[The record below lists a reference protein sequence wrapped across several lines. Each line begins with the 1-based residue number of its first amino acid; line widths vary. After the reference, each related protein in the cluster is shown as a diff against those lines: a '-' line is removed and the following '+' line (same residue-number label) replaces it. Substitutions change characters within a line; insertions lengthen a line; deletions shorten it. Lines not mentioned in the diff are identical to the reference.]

1 MFFWQNDNK
10 TVKQLFMYNSNQ
22 LTSSCQH
29 HTIKIV
35 TIIWKDKA
43 ELKCLW
49 KEQFHIQLVHVHFV
63 IKEEKRLILVLN
75 EEWVPD
81 EGIGLSAS
89 HLLQVTAPSCCFCSH
104 LTKFMSKLKS
114 FQILTD
120 FFKKVCERTGWTLL
134 LGFSSIFRQ
143 NFWPLMY
150 VCDT

>member
-1 MFFWQNDNK
+1 
-10 TVKQLFMYNSNQ
+10 MYNLNQ

-29 HTIKIV
+29 HTIKVV
-35 TIIWKDKA
+35 TIVWEDKA

-49 KEQFHIQLVHVHFV
+49 KEQFHIQLEHVHFV
-63 IKEEKRLILVLN
+63 IKEERRLILVLN

-81 EGIGLSAS
+81 VGIGLSAS
-89 HLLQVTAPSCCFCSH
+89 WSTACNCIFMLLLFSSH
-104 LTKFMSKLKS
+104 KFMSKLTS

-120 FFKKVCERTGWTLL
+120 FFKKVCERGWTLL

-143 NFWPLMY
+143 NLWPLIY